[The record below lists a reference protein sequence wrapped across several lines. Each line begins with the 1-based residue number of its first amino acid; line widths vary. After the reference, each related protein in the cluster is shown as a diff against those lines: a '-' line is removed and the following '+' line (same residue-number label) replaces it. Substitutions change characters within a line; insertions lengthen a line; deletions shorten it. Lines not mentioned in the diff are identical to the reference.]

1 MYKEVGT
8 DLTQAYI
15 LQRLEKYLNNR
26 RPIILNKSQYRVGPS
41 LTLIIRLRYLHA
53 VC

>member
-41 LTLIIRLRYLHA
+41 LTFKISSRCMLIF
-53 VC
+53 